1 MRTPWSTAEAIT
13 RREPP
18 TRLGP
23 RADPCARLSPVIL
36 QLRSTSRERNPTV
49 LKVHVLD
56 RVYRHSSNVAHGVEV
71 PAGARLLF
79 TNGQTGTRL
88 DGTAPETA
96 AEQTEVAFERLR
108 EVLKAARMDFADVVR
123 FDVYFTDRAD
133 LQAFVAIRDRVM
145 GTHKPGA
152 TFIVVAGLAR
162 PELKIEIEAVAAKV
176 D

>member
-1 MRTPWSTAEAIT
+1 M
-13 RREPP
+13 
-18 TRLGP
+18 
-23 RADPCARLSPVIL
+23 
-36 QLRSTSRERNPTV
+36 

-56 RVYRHSSNVAHGVEV
+56 RIYRHSSNVDHGVEV

-96 AEQTEVAFERLR
+96 SEQTEVAFERVR

-145 GTHKPGA
+145 GAHGGRHAP
-152 TFIVVAGLAR
+152 IVRNRAPAISGNARRNPQAGPKAR
-162 PELKIEIEAVAAKV
+162 AE
-176 D
+176 